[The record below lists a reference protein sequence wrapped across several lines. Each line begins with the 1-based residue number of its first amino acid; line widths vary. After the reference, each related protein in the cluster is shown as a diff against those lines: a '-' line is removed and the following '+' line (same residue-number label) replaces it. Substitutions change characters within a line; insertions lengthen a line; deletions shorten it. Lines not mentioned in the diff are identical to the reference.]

1 MRDILVGVLVG
12 TGISDDVL
20 TERLALGGCGDVQ
33 RAVRDDPALIIAG
46 EEDQRS
52 RQSDCLKGPRRSISH
67 THRCRPMA
75 KEVSAVDLDVPPA
88 APSEV
93 TLKERSAVDLD
104 EPTLK
109 ERSAA
114 DRNVPPAAPF
124 EATLTERSAADRRVP
139 PAASFEA
146 TMRERRDRHVPS
158 AAPLDATIKD
168 RSAIDRHVPPAA
180 PFEATIKDRST
191 VDLDVPPPVSPASE
205 WPTSR
210 PSGWLTWWLT
220 WRPHESSTPA
230 ELPMVRSANAQLAP
244 TGTPMPSQVVA
255 QPVVA
260 SFAANV
266 RSPIPRRAR
275 TWIVVTALIVA
286 TIGGTVAFI
295 YGATNDSA
303 TNATNLDAIGGDQ

>member
-1 MRDILVGVLVG
+1 
-12 TGISDDVL
+12 
-20 TERLALGGCGDVQ
+20 
-33 RAVRDDPALIIAG
+33 
-46 EEDQRS
+46 
-52 RQSDCLKGPRRSISH
+52 
-67 THRCRPMA
+67 MA
-75 KEVSAVDLDVPPA
+75 
-88 APSEV
+88 
-93 TLKERSAVDLD
+93 KERSAVDLD
-104 EPTLK
+104 DVTLK
-109 ERSAA
+109 DRSAA
-114 DRNVPPAAPF
+114 ARH
-124 EATLTERSAADRRVP
+124 VP

-146 TMRERRDRHVPS
+146 TMREQS
-158 AAPLDATIKD
+158 AAARHIPPAASFEATIKD

-220 WRPHESSTPA
+220 WLPNESSTPA
-230 ELPMVRSANAQLAP
+230 ELPMVPPANAQLAP
-244 TGTPMPSQVVA
+244 TGTPMPPPVVA

-266 RSPIPRRAR
+266 RSPITRRAR
-275 TWIVVTALIVA
+275 TWIIVTALIVA

-303 TNATNLDAIGGDQ
+303 TSATDRDAVGGDPCRAEDQRERQR

>member
-1 MRDILVGVLVG
+1 M
-12 TGISDDVL
+12 TK
-20 TERLALGGCGDVQ
+20 ER
-33 RAVRDDPALIIAG
+33 
-46 EEDQRS
+46 
-52 RQSDCLKGPRRSISH
+52 
-67 THRCRPMA
+67 
-75 KEVSAVDLDVPPA
+75 SAVDLDVPPA
-88 APSEV
+88 VPSEA
-93 TLKERSAVDLD
+93 TLKERSAFDLD
-104 EPTLK
+104 EATLK

-124 EATLTERSAADRRVP
+124 ETTIKERSAADRRVP

-146 TMRERRDRHVPS
+146 TMRERSDRHVPS
-158 AAPLDATIKD
+158 AAPFEATLKD
-168 RSAIDRHVPPAA
+168 RSAIDRHVPSAA
-180 PFEATIKDRST
+180 PFEATLKDRST

-220 WRPHESSTPA
+220 LRANEGSAPA
-230 ELPMVRSANAQLAP
+230 EPPMVPPANAQRAP
-244 TGTPMPSQVVA
+244 TDTPMPSPVVA

-266 RSPIPRRAR
+266 RSPITRRAR

-295 YGATNDSA
+295 YGATNDAA
-303 TNATNLDAIGGDQ
+303 TNATNLDAVGGDP